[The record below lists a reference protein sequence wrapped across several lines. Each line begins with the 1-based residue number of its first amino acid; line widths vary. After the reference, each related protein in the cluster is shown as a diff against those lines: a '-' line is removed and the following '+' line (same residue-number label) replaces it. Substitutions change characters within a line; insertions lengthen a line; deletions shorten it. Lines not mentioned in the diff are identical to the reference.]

1 MLARPKSE
9 VIFNFM
15 FEFINRA
22 ASMHDPIVANGL
34 DELIPYGNWRE
45 KLREA
50 ERKNASGVGSDER
63 ITILINAFADS
74 LAHIGN
80 YKYVA
85 ETTILRPLRN
95 RALYCLFYATRHPK
109 GLEVYRD
116 CQVKALNEQSRTR
129 AVTKVKHSE
138 TVSGQGEIFSSLH
151 EMGNEI
157 LSFLE
162 SEIVAARN
170 TMLELTPFEPQSIR
184 YGELWP
190 QVLVRHVVRL
200 TNLNKIGAQF
210 WKEGLIRFPD
220 WEKGKRVPQTD
231 YRMQRP
237 RN

>member
-1 MLARPKSE
+1 MEGNETGANVGVSRKRDPVAYSRLDSIRERFPDISVHTYREDFATALPTILSEIPAEAFTFFFIDPKGWRIQLRALERMMARPKSE
-9 VIFNFM
+9 VISNFM

-50 ERKNASGVGSDER
+50 EKKNASGVGSDER
-63 ITILINAFADS
+63 KTILINAFADS

-116 CQVKALNEQSRTR
+116 CQVKAINEQSRSR

-138 TVSGQGEIFSSLH
+138 TVSGQGEIFSIS
-151 EMGNEI
+151 
-157 LSFLE
+157 
-162 SEIVAARN
+162 A
-170 TMLELTPFEPQSIR
+170 
-184 YGELWP
+184 
-190 QVLVRHVVRL
+190 
-200 TNLNKIGAQF
+200 
-210 WKEGLIRFPD
+210 
-220 WEKGKRVPQTD
+220 
-231 YRMQRP
+231 
-237 RN
+237 